1 MLSISGHLAILN
13 TTHSR
18 HYDVS
23 LTYTVLWLCMWYTVG
38 WRLRWS
44 CFLRRLSSE
53 WFSATVSPAC
63 FQESGTVT
71 LAKILQTLWFPGSAV
86 FHRRME
92 DFRPRVAV
100 FTALY
105 CYTYAKPLCVS
116 VHPTSRGQ
124 CNCGACRHSLIIPLH
139 PTLYHAIRGM
149 YSLLVYS
156 GYDTYNTF
164 RRS

>member
-1 MLSISGHLAILN
+1 
-13 TTHSR
+13 
-18 HYDVS
+18 
-23 LTYTVLWLCMWYTVG
+23 MWYTVG
-38 WRLRWS
+38 WPLRWS

-139 PTLYHAIRGM
+139 PTLYHAYEACTHCLCIAATIPTTRLGGRSVILHL
-149 YSLLVYS
+149 YQH
-156 GYDTYNTF
+156 GY
-164 RRS
+164 RRLRT